1 MDKVTAATQQI
12 TGDVVTAVAE
22 QANDFVKEASNK
34 AAREKALT
42 LGDQIANY
50 TCDNLNAEI
59 PRIIDSVIDTT
70 ESKLRTK
77 IDSEEF
83 TTDFINVL
91 QTKLLQDKEYS
102 EKFLSKFDRLFDM
115 IIKDAKVRHDK
126 KESRTDEI
134 NSLKLEIAELNYKLN
149 TPRVAQYAAGYHKR
163 TKRSRKSGGKK
174 TKRVRFSTKK

>member
-1 MDKVTAATQQI
+1 MDKVTAVGQQV
-12 TGDVVTAVAE
+12 TGDMVAAIAE
-22 QANDFVKEASNK
+22 QATDFIQDASNK
-34 AAREKALT
+34 AARDKALT
-42 LGDQIANY
+42 LGEQIANY
-50 TCDNLNAEI
+50 TCDNLNAKI
-59 PRIIDSVIDTT
+59 PTIVTSITNETIN
-70 ESKLRTK
+70 KLRTK

-126 KESRTDEI
+126 KVAGTDEI
-134 NSLKLEIAELNYKLN
+134 DSLKLNE
-149 TPRVAQYAAGYHKR
+149 PRVAQYAAGYHKR
-163 TKRSRKSGGKK
+163 TKRSRMSGGKR